1 MVLMN
6 IKKNYYIFNLFFK
19 INSTN
24 MINCFF
30 VSDLHGSIDRYQKLF
45 TKIEEELPNIIFL
58 GGDILPPV
66 FYSPVNNEYDDFFED
81 ILLKGFLKLKRN
93 LGSSYPKV
101 FLILGNDDG
110 TYLEDS
116 IVRVEDLE
124 VWKYIHNK
132 KIELGE
138 YNIYG
143 YNYVPPTPFQLK
155 DWEKYDVSRYVDPGC
170 ISPEEGKHSRKL
182 EKNEIKYSTIQ
193 NDIEKLVQEKNLD
206 KSIFLF
212 HSPPYKT
219 KLDRAALDGKKIDH
233 VPLDVHVGSIA
244 IKRFI
249 QNQQPL
255 LTLHGHIHESAEI
268 TGAWNDRI
276 GKTYSFSA
284 AHNGSELALVKF
296 NLESL
301 DKSERELL

>member
-1 MVLMN
+1 
-6 IKKNYYIFNLFFK
+6 
-19 INSTN
+19 

-30 VSDLHGSIDRYQKLF
+30 VTDLHGSIDRYQKLF
-45 TKIEEELPNIIFL
+45 AKIEEELPNVLFL
-58 GGDILPPV
+58 GGDILPPI
-66 FYSPVNNEYDDFFED
+66 FLSSTNNSYDDFFED
-81 ILLKGFLKLKRN
+81 ILLKGFLKLKEN
-93 LGSSYPKV
+93 LGLSYPKV

-110 TYLEDS
+110 VHDEDR
-116 IVRVEDLE
+116 IIKAEDFG
-124 VWKYIHNK
+124 VWNYAHNK
-132 KIELGE
+132 KIELGV
-138 YNIYG
+138 YSVYG

-170 ISPEEGKHSRKL
+170 ISPEDGKHTKKL

-193 NDIEKLVQEKNLD
+193 NDIKKLVEEKTLD

-249 QNQQPL
+249 ENQQPL

-268 TGAWNDRI
+268 TGAWKERI

-284 AHNGSELALVKF
+284 AHNSSELALVKF
-296 NLESL
+296 NLELL
-301 DKSERELL
+301 DKSERELI

>member
-1 MVLMN
+1 
-6 IKKNYYIFNLFFK
+6 
-19 INSTN
+19 

-45 TKIEEELPNIIFL
+45 AKIEEELPNILFL

-66 FYSPVNNEYDDFFED
+66 FYSPANNEYEDFFED
-81 ILLKGFLKLKRN
+81 VLLKGFLKLNRN

-110 TYLEDS
+110 AYDEDR
-116 IVRVEDLE
+116 IKQAEDLG
-124 VWKYIHNK
+124 VWSYIHNK
-132 KIELGE
+132 KVELGE

-155 DWEKYDVSRYVDPGC
+155 DWERYDVSRYVDPGC
-170 ISPEEGKHSRKL
+170 ISPEEGKHSKKL

-219 KLDRAALDGKKIDH
+219 KLDRAALDGKMVSH

-249 QNQQPL
+249 ENQQPL
-255 LTLHGHIHESAEI
+255 LTLHGHIHESAQI
-268 TGAWNDRI
+268 TGTWKDRI

-284 AHNGSELALVKF
+284 AHNDSELALVKF

>member
-1 MVLMN
+1 M
-6 IKKNYYIFNLFFK
+6 K
-19 INSTN
+19 S
-24 MINCFF
+24 CFF
-30 VSDLHGSIDRYQKLF
+30 ISDLHGRIDRYQKLF
-45 TKIEEELPNIIFL
+45 AKIEEELPNILFL

-66 FYSPVNNEYDDFFED
+66 FYSPANNDYDDFFED
-81 ILLKGFLKLKRN
+81 ILLKGFVKLKRN

-110 TYLEDS
+110 AYYENS
-116 IVRVEDLE
+116 IVGAEDLG

-132 KIELGE
+132 KIKLGE

-155 DWEKYDVSRYVDPGC
+155 DWERYDVSRYVDPGC
-170 ISPEEGKHSRKL
+170 ISPEDGKHSKKL
-182 EKNEIKYSTIQ
+182 EKNEIKYSTIF

-219 KLDRAALDGKKIDH
+219 KLDRAALDGKMISH

-249 QNQQPL
+249 ENQQPL

-268 TGAWNDRI
+268 TGTWKDRI

-301 DKSERELL
+301 DKSERELI

>member
-1 MVLMN
+1 
-6 IKKNYYIFNLFFK
+6 
-19 INSTN
+19 

-30 VSDLHGSIDRYQKLF
+30 VSDLHGNINRYQKLF
-45 TKIEEELPNIIFL
+45 AKIEEELPNILFL

-66 FYSPVNNEYDDFFED
+66 FYSPTNNEYDDFFED
-81 ILLKGFLKLKRN
+81 ILLKGFLQLKRN

-110 TYLEDS
+110 AYFEDS
-116 IVRVEDLE
+116 IVRAEDLG

-170 ISPEEGKHSRKL
+170 ISPEEGKHSKKL

-249 QNQQPL
+249 ENQQPL

>member
-1 MVLMN
+1 M
-6 IKKNYYIFNLFFK
+6 
-19 INSTN
+19 
-24 MINCFF
+24 
-30 VSDLHGSIDRYQKLF
+30 
-45 TKIEEELPNIIFL
+45 EFL
-58 GGDILPPV
+58 RSNG
-66 FYSPVNNEYDDFFED
+66 
-81 ILLKGFLKLKRN
+81 
-93 LGSSYPKV
+93 
-101 FLILGNDDG
+101 
-110 TYLEDS
+110 
-116 IVRVEDLE
+116 
-124 VWKYIHNK
+124 
-132 KIELGE
+132 
-138 YNIYG
+138 IYG
-143 YNYVPPTPFQLK
+143 YNYVPPTPFHLK

-170 ISPEEGKHSRKL
+170 ISPEDGKHSKKL

-193 NDIEKLVQEKNLD
+193 NDIKELVKEKNLD

-244 IKRFI
+244 IRRFI
-249 QNQQPL
+249 ENQQPL

-268 TGAWNDRI
+268 TGTWKDRI

-301 DKSERELL
+301 DKSERKII

>member
-1 MVLMN
+1 
-6 IKKNYYIFNLFFK
+6 
-19 INSTN
+19 

-30 VSDLHGSIDRYQKLF
+30 VSDLHGNIDRYRKLF
-45 TKIEEELPNIIFL
+45 AKIKEELPNILFL

-66 FYSPVNNEYDDFFED
+66 FYYPVNNEYDDFFED
-81 ILLKGFLKLKRN
+81 ILLKGFVKLKRK
-93 LGSSYPKV
+93 LGSSYPKI

-110 TYLEDS
+110 AYDEDR
-116 IVRVEDLE
+116 IKQAEDLG
-124 VWKYIHNK
+124 VWSYIHNK
-132 KIELGE
+132 KVELGE

-155 DWEKYDVSRYVDPGC
+155 DWERYDVSRYVDPGC
-170 ISPEEGKHSRKL
+170 ISPEEGKHSKKL

-219 KLDRAALDGKKIDH
+219 KLDRAALDGKMVSH

-249 QNQQPL
+249 ENQQPL
-255 LTLHGHIHESAEI
+255 LTLHGHIHESAQI
-268 TGAWNDRI
+268 TGTWKDRI

-284 AHNGSELALVKF
+284 AHNDSELALVKF

>member
-1 MVLMN
+1 
-6 IKKNYYIFNLFFK
+6 
-19 INSTN
+19 

-30 VSDLHGSIDRYQKLF
+30 VSDLHGNIDRYQKLF
-45 TKIEEELPNIIFL
+45 AKIEEELPNILFL

-66 FYSPVNNEYDDFFED
+66 FYSPANNEYDDFFED
-81 ILLKGFLKLKRN
+81 ILLKGFLKLKKN

-110 TYLEDS
+110 AYFEDS
-116 IVRVEDLE
+116 IVRAEDFG

-170 ISPEEGKHSRKL
+170 ISPEEGKHSKKL

-249 QNQQPL
+249 ENQQPL

>member
-1 MVLMN
+1 
-6 IKKNYYIFNLFFK
+6 
-19 INSTN
+19 

-30 VSDLHGSIDRYQKLF
+30 VSDLHGIFDRYQKLF
-45 TKIEEELPNIIFL
+45 AKIKEELPNILFL

-66 FYSPVNNEYDDFFED
+66 FYSPTNNEYDDFFED
-81 ILLKGFLKLKRN
+81 ILLKGFLKLKKD
-93 LGSSYPKV
+93 LCSSYPKV

-110 TYLEDS
+110 AYFEDS
-116 IVRVEDLE
+116 IVRAEDLG

-155 DWEKYDVSRYVDPGC
+155 DWERYDVSRYVDPGC
-170 ISPEEGKHSRKL
+170 ISPEEGKHSKEL

-219 KLDRAALDGKKIDH
+219 KLDRAALDGKMVSH

-249 QNQQPL
+249 ENQQPL

-268 TGAWNDRI
+268 TGTWKDRI

-301 DKSERELL
+301 DKSERELI

>member
-1 MVLMN
+1 M
-6 IKKNYYIFNLFFK
+6 K
-19 INSTN
+19 
-24 MINCFF
+24 NCFF
-30 VSDLHGSIDRYQKLF
+30 VTDLHGSIDRYQKLF
-45 TKIEEELPNIIFL
+45 TKIEEELPNILFL
-58 GGDILPPV
+58 GGDILPPI
-66 FYSPVNNEYDDFFED
+66 FSSSTNNYYDDFFED
-81 ILLKGFLKLKRN
+81 ILLKGFLKLKRA

-110 TYLEDS
+110 VYDEDR
-116 IVRVEDLE
+116 IILAEDLG
-124 VWKYIHNK
+124 VWNYIHNK
-132 KIELGE
+132 TIRFGE
-138 YNIYG
+138 YSVYG

-170 ISPEEGKHSRKL
+170 ISPEDGKQSKEL
-182 EKNEIKYSTIQ
+182 EKNEIKYSTIE
-193 NDIEKLVQEKNLD
+193 NDIKKLVNEKNVD

-219 KLDRAALDGKKIDH
+219 KLDRAALDGKMIDY

-249 QNQQPL
+249 ENQQPL

-268 TGAWNDRI
+268 TGAWKDRI

-301 DKSERELL
+301 DKSKRDLI

>member
-1 MVLMN
+1 
-6 IKKNYYIFNLFFK
+6 
-19 INSTN
+19 
-24 MINCFF
+24 MINYFF
-30 VSDLHGSIDRYQKLF
+30 VTDLHGSIDRYKKLF
-45 TKIEEELPNIIFL
+45 AKIKEELPNIVFL

-66 FYSPVNNEYDDFFED
+66 FYSPTNNEYDDFFED
-81 ILLKGFLKLKRN
+81 ILLKGFLKLKKD

-110 TYLEDS
+110 VYDEDR
-116 IVRVEDLE
+116 IVRAEDLG

-132 KIELGE
+132 KIEYGK

-143 YNYVPPTPFQLK
+143 YNYVPPTPFLLK
-155 DWEKYDVSRYVDPGC
+155 DWERYDVSRYVDPGC

-193 NDIEKLVQEKNLD
+193 NDIKKLVQDKNLE

-219 KLDRAALDGKKIDH
+219 KLDRAALDGKKVDH

-249 QNQQPL
+249 ENQQPL
-255 LTLHGHIHESAEI
+255 LTLHGHIHESAQI
-268 TGAWNDRI
+268 TGTWKDRI

-301 DKSERELL
+301 DKSERELI

>member
-1 MVLMN
+1 
-6 IKKNYYIFNLFFK
+6 
-19 INSTN
+19 

-30 VSDLHGSIDRYQKLF
+30 VTDLHGDIDRYQKLF
-45 TKIEEELPNIIFL
+45 ASIEEELPNVLFL
-58 GGDILPPV
+58 GGDISPPI
-66 FYSPVNNEYDDFFED
+66 FSSISNDDFFQD
-81 ILLKGFLKLKRN
+81 ILLKGFLKLKES
-93 LGSSYPKV
+93 LGSAYPKV

-110 TYLEDS
+110 VYDEDRIIQAEELGVWNYL
-116 IVRVEDLE
+116 
-124 VWKYIHNK
+124 HNK

-138 YNIYG
+138 YSIYG
-143 YNYVPPTPFQLK
+143 YNYVPPTPFHLK

-170 ISPEEGKHSRKL
+170 ISPEDGKHSKKL

-193 NDIEKLVQEKNLD
+193 NDIKELVKEKNLD

-244 IKRFI
+244 IRRFI
-249 QNQQPL
+249 ENQQPL

-268 TGAWNDRI
+268 TGTWKDRI

-301 DKSERELL
+301 DKSERKII

>member
-1 MVLMN
+1 M
-6 IKKNYYIFNLFFK
+6 K
-19 INSTN
+19 
-24 MINCFF
+24 NCFF
-30 VSDLHGSIDRYQKLF
+30 VTDLHGSIDRYQKLF
-45 TKIEEELPNIIFL
+45 TKIEEELPNILFL
-58 GGDILPPV
+58 GGDILPPI
-66 FYSPVNNEYDDFFED
+66 FSSSTNNNYDDFFED
-81 ILLKGFLKLKRN
+81 ILLKGFLKLKRA

-110 TYLEDS
+110 VYDEDR
-116 IVRVEDLE
+116 IILAEDLG
-124 VWKYIHNK
+124 VWNYIHNK
-132 KIELGE
+132 TIRFGE
-138 YNIYG
+138 YSVYG

-170 ISPEEGKHSRKL
+170 ISPEDGKQSKEL
-182 EKNEIKYSTIQ
+182 EKNEIKYSTIE
-193 NDIEKLVQEKNLD
+193 NDIKKLVKEKNVD

-219 KLDRAALDGKKIDH
+219 KLDRAALDGKMIDY

-249 QNQQPL
+249 ENQQPL

-268 TGAWNDRI
+268 TGAWKDRI

-301 DKSERELL
+301 DKSKRDLI

>member
-1 MVLMN
+1 M
-6 IKKNYYIFNLFFK
+6 K
-19 INSTN
+19 
-24 MINCFF
+24 NCFF
-30 VSDLHGSIDRYQKLF
+30 VTDLHGSIDRYQKLF
-45 TKIEEELPNIIFL
+45 TKIEEELPNILFL
-58 GGDILPPV
+58 GGDILPPI
-66 FYSPVNNEYDDFFED
+66 FSSSTNNYYDDFFED
-81 ILLKGFLKLKRN
+81 ILLKGFLKLKRA

-110 TYLEDS
+110 VYDEDR
-116 IVRVEDLE
+116 IILAEDLG
-124 VWKYIHNK
+124 VWNYIHNK
-132 KIELGE
+132 TIRFGE
-138 YNIYG
+138 YSVYG

-170 ISPEEGKHSRKL
+170 ISPEDGKQSKEL
-182 EKNEIKYSTIQ
+182 EKNEIKYSTIE
-193 NDIEKLVQEKNLD
+193 NDIKKLVKEKNVD

-219 KLDRAALDGKKIDH
+219 KLDRAALDGKMIDY

-249 QNQQPL
+249 ENQQPL

-268 TGAWNDRI
+268 TGAWKDRI

-301 DKSERELL
+301 DKSKRDLI

>member
-1 MVLMN
+1 M
-6 IKKNYYIFNLFFK
+6 K
-19 INSTN
+19 
-24 MINCFF
+24 NCFF
-30 VSDLHGSIDRYQKLF
+30 VTDLHGSIDRYQKLF
-45 TKIEEELPNIIFL
+45 TKIEEELPNILFL
-58 GGDILPPV
+58 GGDILPPI
-66 FYSPVNNEYDDFFED
+66 FSSSTNNNYDDFFED
-81 ILLKGFLKLKRN
+81 ILLKGFLKLKRA

-110 TYLEDS
+110 VYDEDR
-116 IVRVEDLE
+116 IILAEDLG
-124 VWKYIHNK
+124 VWNYIHNK
-132 KIELGE
+132 TIRFGE
-138 YNIYG
+138 YSVYG

-170 ISPEEGKHSRKL
+170 ISPEDGKQSKDL
-182 EKNEIKYSTIQ
+182 EKNEIKYSTIE
-193 NDIEKLVQEKNLD
+193 NDIKKLVKEKNVD

-219 KLDRAALDGKKIDH
+219 KLDRAALDGKMIDY

-249 QNQQPL
+249 ENQQPL

-268 TGAWNDRI
+268 TGAWKDRI

-301 DKSERELL
+301 DKSKRDLI

>member
-1 MVLMN
+1 
-6 IKKNYYIFNLFFK
+6 
-19 INSTN
+19 

-30 VSDLHGSIDRYQKLF
+30 VSDLHGNIDRYQKLF
-45 TKIEEELPNIIFL
+45 AKIEEELPNILFL

-66 FYSPVNNEYDDFFED
+66 FYSPTNNEYDDFFED
-81 ILLKGFLKLKRN
+81 ILLKGFLQLKRN

-110 TYLEDS
+110 AYFEDS
-116 IVRVEDLE
+116 IVRAEDLG

-155 DWEKYDVSRYVDPGC
+155 DWERYDVSRYVDPGC
-170 ISPEEGKHSRKL
+170 ISPEEGKHSKEL

-249 QNQQPL
+249 ENQQPL